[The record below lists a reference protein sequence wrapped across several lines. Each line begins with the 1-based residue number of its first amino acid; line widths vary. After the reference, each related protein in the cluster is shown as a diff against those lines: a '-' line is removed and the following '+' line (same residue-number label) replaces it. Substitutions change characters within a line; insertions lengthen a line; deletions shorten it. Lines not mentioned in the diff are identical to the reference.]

1 MTSEDRSGSI
11 TREGGTRIV
20 AIRTVVRLM
29 AAATLS
35 IFPIH
40 VVTQTVSVTTVD
52 DPEAYAVYASLFAQG
67 ATVPMRY
74 GSSLVIQQETVTNWG
89 CLPSGRQF
97 EAEWRSVVDNLKR
110 ENNGVRTL
118 RPNQSLGLPY
128 TLVGS
133 ADLRRIIRP
142 PDYSWAEFRRKYP
155 ESGGYVQLSA
165 VGFNDAKTRAI
176 VYAAQ
181 SCGPECA
188 RGSHHVLEK
197 ADGSWRDAHVPG
209 LIQCETGS

>member
-1 MTSEDRSGSI
+1 
-11 TREGGTRIV
+11 
-20 AIRTVVRLM
+20 M
-29 AAATLS
+29 AAAMLS

-40 VVTQTVSVTTVD
+40 VLTQTVSVKTVD
-52 DPEAYAVYASLFAQG
+52 DPETYAVYASLFAQA
-67 ATVPMRY
+67 ATVPVRH
-74 GSSLVIQQETVTNWG
+74 GSSLVIQRETVTNWG
-89 CLPSGRQF
+89 CMPSGRLF

-110 ENNGVRTL
+110 ENSGVRTL

-133 ADLRRIIRP
+133 VDLRTIIRP
-142 PDYSWAEFRRKYP
+142 PDYSWTEFHLKYP

-197 ADGSWRDAHVPG
+197 VDGAWREANVPEM
-209 LIQCETGS
+209 IQCETGS